1 MGQAITVK
9 SDRLAFGLGLVGGE
23 GIGFAKAHPTRGL
36 KKAETRRETPLP
48 VSTRESE
55 GGKEWKIDQ
64 FRYEALRFIDSI
76 RYFCAQHYSIPRG
89 DPAATV
95 CLGRVSCPAKVY
107 SFRLELIA
115 LGFRK

>member
-23 GIGFAKAHPTRGL
+23 GIGFAKAHPTRGR

-64 FRYEALRFIDSI
+64 FRYEPVRFIDSI
-76 RYFCAQHYSIPRG
+76 RYFCARHYSIPKRG
-89 DPAATV
+89 SH
-95 CLGRVSCPAKVY
+95 CYNSLLGPGKLPCQGLQFS
-107 SFRLELIA
+107 S
-115 LGFRK
+115 